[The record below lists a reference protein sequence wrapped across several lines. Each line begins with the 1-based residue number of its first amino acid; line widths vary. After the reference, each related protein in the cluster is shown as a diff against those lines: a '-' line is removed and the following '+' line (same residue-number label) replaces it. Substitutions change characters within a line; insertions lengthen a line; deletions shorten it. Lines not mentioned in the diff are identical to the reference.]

1 MPLVNIRTHIY
12 PDWWNT
18 FLVLKPRRYDF
29 FSQSKMLQTRTCC
42 IAHGTLFS
50 VMWQPGQERSLG
62 ENGCMYMYGWV
73 PFFFFFSDS
82 FIWNYQD
89 IVNQLYPNT
98 IKSLTEKIWLQSPL
112 RRGSLEVGE
121 WGHLPAHSAQL
132 EMWNYMWLSWIAS
145 HDFNLFDLGMNF
157 LQKTWLFLFLKT
169 PQLC

>member
-1 MPLVNIRTHIY
+1 MEHI
-12 PDWWNT
+12 
-18 FLVLKPRRYDF
+18 
-29 FSQSKMLQTRTCC
+29 
-42 IAHGTLFS
+42 FS
-50 VMWQPGQERSLG
+50 VKAKEIWFFFTIKDVTNKDLLHSTWNSVQCYVTAWTG
-62 ENGCMYMYGWV
+62 EEFGGEWMHVYVWLS
-73 PFFFFFSDS
+73 PFFFFFFSDS